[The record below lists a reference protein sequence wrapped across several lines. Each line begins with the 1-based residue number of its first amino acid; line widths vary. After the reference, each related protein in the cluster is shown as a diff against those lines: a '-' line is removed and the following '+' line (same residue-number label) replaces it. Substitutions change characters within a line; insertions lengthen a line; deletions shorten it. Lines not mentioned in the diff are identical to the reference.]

1 MSPQLTRAARLL
13 VEPGRA
19 TAARTAARRR
29 LRNRGSAA
37 LLTSARA
44 WRYAISN
51 SQQLLRDVAPT
62 KRVHVARMRPRS
74 SRRRARSPSAE
85 RRDRPRRLGRH
96 AQRPH
101 LDATESSTGDA
112 RRHLRRL
119 VEILDPVEAAELLLR
134 RGERSV
140 RLQHLPVFVRAPSSP
155 STSAPAPRPIDRTSG
170 MSLGPSTEPR
180 TDRILGPSR
189 LARSHEHHADLA
201 DDFHVYGV
209 DWRRESRSWSLDGRT
224 YGTLTVV
231 DLGGRPWV
239 HDHPLFILL
248 NVAISGEW
256 PGDPDD
262 STPFPA
268 TLLVDYVRVYRA
280 VG

>member
-1 MSPQLTRAARLL
+1 MRPVQSLLARILLTRPLLTLATEMMSIERSPNISISGARAVSPQLTRAARLL

-19 TAARTAARRR
+19 TAARRR

-44 WRYAISN
+44 WRYAISD

-189 LARSHEHHADLA
+189 LCTFTRAPRGPRGRLPRLRCRLA
-201 DDFHVYGV
+201 
-209 DWRRESRSWSLDGRT
+209 T
-224 YGTLTVV
+224 
-231 DLGGRPWV
+231 
-239 HDHPLFILL
+239 
-248 NVAISGEW
+248 
-256 PGDPDD
+256 
-262 STPFPA
+262 
-268 TLLVDYVRVYRA
+268 
-280 VG
+280 